1 MRHREDNMQIACVSW
16 FMHQYHSYAF
26 LLHHSPNG
34 GARSESEGARFK
46 EMGVRK
52 GFPDLILLIPNRH
65 HPYLCLE
72 LKTDKGR
79 QSESQR
85 YYQQLVT
92 EAGGLYV
99 VIRSKE
105 EFASTVKAY
114 LADRDEELKISV
126 QQPIKSNIHATKR
139 NNRVPR
145 LLQK

>member
-1 MRHREDNMQIACVSW
+1 MRHHEDNMQIACVSW
-16 FMHQYHSYAF
+16 FMHQYRSYAF

-46 EMGVRK
+46 DMGVRK

-65 HPYLCLE
+65 HPYLCIE
-72 LKTDKGR
+72 LKTEKGR

-99 VIRSKE
+99 VVRSKE
-105 EFASTVKAY
+105 DFITAVKAY
-114 LADRDEELKISV
+114 LDDRDEELKISV
-126 QQPIKSNIHATKR
+126 QQPIKSKLHATRGHKT
-139 NNRVPR
+139 VP
-145 LLQK
+145 

>member
-16 FMHQYHSYAF
+16 FMHQYRSYSF

-72 LKTDKGR
+72 LKTEKGR

-92 EAGGLYV
+92 EAGGLYI

-105 EFASTVKAY
+105 ELNPTERAY
-114 LADRDEELKISV
+114 LADRDDVIKITV
-126 QQPIKSNIHATKR
+126 QQPLKTKKKKKKR
-139 NNRVPR
+139 NTRIP
-145 LLQK
+145 